1 MRKRQEIEKDGKRT
15 DILALEVLL
24 DIREILRK
32 KPVKKKGGVKAPPS
46 SLEEKNG

>member
-1 MRKRQEIEKDGKRT
+1 MRKRREIEADGSRK

-32 KPVKKKGGVKAPPS
+32 KKPVGRPRKIKEA
-46 SLEEKNG
+46 